1 MLILFFNHREFIFT
15 HNSVDAICYSYN
27 EKYPF
32 EPPFVR
38 VVRPRFKRQTGFVMN
53 GAICMELLTKDGWN
67 PINDIESVIVSVRSL
82 LVVGNGRLEAV
93 ADLPPQKRQELLTAA
108 LAKKSHADDD
118 KEKEETLKTPHTR
131 KRKYGDEISIAKAG
145 EYSAYE
151 AQSAYKHLSEYHKE
165 KGWDRSGW
173 WSKKG

>member
-1 MLILFFNHREFIFT
+1 
-15 HNSVDAICYSYN
+15 
-27 EKYPF
+27 
-32 EPPFVR
+32 
-38 VVRPRFKRQTGFVMN
+38 MN

-108 LAKKSHADDD
+108 LAKKSHGDNSTDTEVI
-118 KEKEETLKTPHTR
+118 EKTSHAR
-131 KRKYGDEISIAKAG
+131 KRKYGEDSAVAKAG
-145 EYSAYE
+145 EYSAHE
-151 AQSAYKHLSEYHKE
+151 AHSAYNHLSEYHKE

>member
-1 MLILFFNHREFIFT
+1 
-15 HNSVDAICYSYN
+15 
-27 EKYPF
+27 
-32 EPPFVR
+32 
-38 VVRPRFKRQTGFVMN
+38 MN

-93 ADLPPQKRQELLTAA
+93 ADLPPHKRQELLAAA
-108 LAKKSHADDD
+108 LAKKSHGNDLAD
-118 KEKEETLKTPHTR
+118 KEDTGKTPQTG
-131 KRKYGDEISIAKAG
+131 KRKYGEESTVVKAG
-145 EYSAYE
+145 EYSAHE
-151 AQSAYKHLSEYHKE
+151 AHSAYKHLSEYHKE